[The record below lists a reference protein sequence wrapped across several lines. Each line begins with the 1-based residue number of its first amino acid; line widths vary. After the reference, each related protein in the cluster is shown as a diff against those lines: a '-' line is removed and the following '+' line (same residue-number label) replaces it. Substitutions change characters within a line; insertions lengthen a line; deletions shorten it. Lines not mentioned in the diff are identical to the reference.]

1 MKRNL
6 LLAYQLLAGLSDA
19 STGLL
24 LLLAPLL
31 TLHLM
36 GLHAEPLTLVYLSY
50 IGAFV
55 LSTGL
60 ACLYGA
66 LLVQNRS
73 NTVLPKLET
82 VWILTSITRAC
93 VALFVISSIAT
104 HRLETGWITVA
115 VSDGVLALFQLI
127 GLTKGWLRDVL
138 A

>member
-24 LLLAPLL
+24 LLFAPLL

-66 LLVQNRS
+66 RLVQRRS
-73 NTVLPKLET
+73 AAVLPKLET

-93 VALFVISSIAT
+93 VALFVISSVAT
-104 HRLETGWITVA
+104 HRLESGWITVA
-115 VSDGVLALFQLI
+115 ASDGVLALFQLI
-127 GLTKGWLRDVL
+127 GLAKGWLRDVL

>member
-24 LLLAPLL
+24 LLFAPLL

-36 GLHAEPLTLVYLSY
+36 GLHAEPLTFVYLSY

-66 LLVQNRS
+66 LLIQRRS
-73 NTVLPKLET
+73 MAVVAKLET
-82 VWILTSITRAC
+82 VWLLTAITRAC
-93 VALFVISSIAT
+93 VAIFVVSSVVT
-104 HRLETGWITVA
+104 HSLETGWITVG

-127 GLTKGWLRDVL
+127 GLAKGWLRDVL

>member
-1 MKRNL
+1 MKRTF

-24 LLLAPLL
+24 LLFAPAL

-36 GLHAEPLTLVYLSY
+36 RLHAEPLTLVYLSY

-55 LSTGL
+55 LSTGI

-66 LLVQNRS
+66 LVLQRRS
-73 NTVLPKLET
+73 AAVLPRLET
-82 VWILTSITRAC
+82 VWVLTTITRAC
-93 VALFVISSIAT
+93 VALFVLSSVLN
-104 HRLETGWITVA
+104 HSLETGWITVA
-115 VSDGVLALFQLI
+115 ASDGVLALFQLI
-127 GLTKGWLRDVL
+127 GLAKGWLRDVL